1 MFKRRLL
8 NLKKLSEKNQ
18 IQDKI
23 SKNVKKYRILY
34 VFYIFT
40 ISKNNLVG
48 IFCNIKVKSV
58 KSKKIVRKKKFIFGS
73 NVQKCL
79 KM

>member
-40 ISKNNLVG
+40 ISINNLVG

-58 KSKKIVRKKKFIFGS
+58 KSKKNCQDEKIYI
-73 NVQKCL
+73 
-79 KM
+79 